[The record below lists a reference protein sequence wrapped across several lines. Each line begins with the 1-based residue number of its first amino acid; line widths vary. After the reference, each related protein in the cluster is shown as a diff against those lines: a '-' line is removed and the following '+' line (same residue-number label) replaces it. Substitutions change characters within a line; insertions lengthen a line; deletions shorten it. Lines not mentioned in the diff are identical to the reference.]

1 MTGARSLRCQG
12 GLGPTVAGRHDMRR
26 RRVGR
31 FGNDRA
37 DNPDDVP
44 LLFCPAD
51 ALVNARTG
59 LAKSA
64 WNATL

>member
-1 MTGARSLRCQG
+1 
-12 GLGPTVAGRHDMRR
+12 MRR
-26 RRVGR
+26 SRVGR

-51 ALVNARTG
+51 ALVNASTG
-59 LAKSA
+59 LAQGA

>member
-1 MTGARSLRCQG
+1 
-12 GLGPTVAGRHDMRR
+12 MRR

-44 LLFCPAD
+44 LLFCPSD

-59 LAKSA
+59 LAQGA